1 MKKSKVSAFSLFECL
16 LALLVLSGSLLVFEG
31 LTKLIHQEVAYQ
43 ERSIEKRWL
52 VFAEQLSYELEGVHF
67 IKVEN
72 DRLYID
78 KSGHRLS
85 FGKSKADDFRK
96 TNDKGRGYQP
106 MLYQVASAKIHQDN
120 SLIQIDITF
129 ENGWERSFVYRFEE
143 KK

>member
-1 MKKSKVSAFSLFECL
+1 MKKSKVSAFSLLECL

-31 LTKLIHQEVAYQ
+31 LTKLIRQEVAYQ

-85 FGKSKADDFRK
+85 FSKSKADDFRK